1 MPNVGSF
8 FATAIGNIKK
18 QESIR
23 EAHAVYSLLI
33 DHLSTAVLQ
42 LNNKLEI
49 EYLNPAAEMLLAVSR
64 RRIYGNDLGAA
75 FREDENSID
84 ALYSAIQSG
93 HPFTK
98 REAEIERSNGKK
110 LFCDYT
116 VTPVM
121 GTSNDTE
128 SIIIEVYP
136 RDRMKRISQED
147 EILANHESSK
157 ELVRGLAHE
166 IKNPLGGIRGAAQLI
181 SRAFTDEA
189 LNDYTQVIIEE
200 SDRLRDLVDRLL
212 GPRQLPKIKSLNIHK
227 VIERVRQL
235 ISVETDNQIKLIR
248 DYDPSIPDLVGDE
261 SQLIQALLNITRN
274 AMQALMEDESNE
286 DKTIR
291 IVTRTLRQFTIGSKR
306 HRLVC
311 KVSIIDNGPGI
322 PDAILKTLFYPM
334 VSGRADGTGLGLSIA
349 QSVIHQHH
357 GIIECNSYPEKTE
370 FNILIPIETTVQEQE
385 KHS

>member
-1 MPNVGSF
+1 M
-8 FATAIGNIKK
+8 
-18 QESIR
+18 
-23 EAHAVYSLLI
+23 YSLLI
-33 DHLSTAVLQ
+33 DHLSTAIVQ
-42 LNNKLEI
+42 LNDRLEI

-64 RRIYGNDLGAA
+64 RRVQGHNIGVA
-75 FREDENSID
+75 FREDDASIN
-84 ALYSAIQSG
+84 ALYASIESG
-93 HPFTK
+93 YPFTK
-98 REAEIERSNGKK
+98 REAEIECSNNKK

-128 SIIIEVYP
+128 SLIIELYP

-147 EILANHESSK
+147 EIIANHESSK

-212 GPRQLPKIKSLNIHK
+212 GPRQLPKNKPLNIHK

-235 ISVETDNQIKLIR
+235 ISVETDHKIEFIR
-248 DYDPSIPDLVGDE
+248 DYDPSIPDLIGDE

-274 AMQALMEDESNE
+274 AMQALMEDTNNHQ
-286 DKTIR
+286 KTIHMA
-291 IVTRTLRQFTIGSKR
+291 TRALRQFTIGSKR

-311 KVSIIDNGPGI
+311 KISIIDNGPGI
-322 PDAILKTLFYPM
+322 PDALLKTLFYPM

-349 QSVIHQHH
+349 QSVVHQHH
-357 GIIECNSYPEKTE
+357 GIIECNSYPNKTE
-370 FNILIPIETTVQEQE
+370 FNLLIPIETIIQD
-385 KHS
+385 